1 MRKIQTLR
9 DVVDWQLCIGCGACY
24 YACDQGVIS
33 LENVEDAGIRPR
45 FHGDGCGTCTRCLSF
60 CPGNTVDG
68 DLMTEGRPKTTEF
81 DHEFGQTLEIW
92 QGYASDPEIRH
103 LASSGGLLSALS
115 LYCLEK
121 GGMNR
126 VVHSG
131 MDPEKPWLNK
141 TQTSV
146 NREDILSKTGSR
158 YAPSSPCDSLDLIEK
173 GEGLS
178 VFIGK
183 PCDAATVCQ
192 LATEKVELGEKL
204 GVVLSFFCAGTPS
217 TRATLDL
224 LDSMD
229 IPREEI
235 DTLRYRGEGWPG
247 GFKVR
252 YRNREKEKFMTYKDS
267 WGTINRY
274 RPLRCTICPHGLG
287 RVADLSCGD
296 AWNDYDDTRQDEGQS
311 IVLVR
316 TERGRRIL
324 HGAIEAGYVTLSRI
338 TPQQVV
344 DAQPLLQRR
353 RDVFARILGMKLC
366 LLPTPSFPNF
376 SLLRSWKNLP
386 LKRKL
391 RITSGTVRRVLTRG
405 LWKRKQYFTDP
416 EDPSLMDPAL
426 RED

>member
-183 PCDAATVCQ
+183 P
-192 LATEKVELGEKL
+192 
-204 GVVLSFFCAGTPS
+204 
-217 TRATLDL
+217 
-224 LDSMD
+224 
-229 IPREEI
+229 
-235 DTLRYRGEGWPG
+235 
-247 GFKVR
+247 
-252 YRNREKEKFMTYKDS
+252 
-267 WGTINRY
+267 
-274 RPLRCTICPHGLG
+274 
-287 RVADLSCGD
+287 
-296 AWNDYDDTRQDEGQS
+296 
-311 IVLVR
+311 
-316 TERGRRIL
+316 
-324 HGAIEAGYVTLSRI
+324 
-338 TPQQVV
+338 
-344 DAQPLLQRR
+344 
-353 RDVFARILGMKLC
+353 
-366 LLPTPSFPNF
+366 
-376 SLLRSWKNLP
+376 
-386 LKRKL
+386 
-391 RITSGTVRRVLTRG
+391 
-405 LWKRKQYFTDP
+405 
-416 EDPSLMDPAL
+416 
-426 RED
+426 